1 MLPRRRSTTVTPSH
15 VSPQLTGGP
24 ANDRRQSSTVTNR
37 EPFRAVTTQTV
48 RTESPVEGTSPQGI
62 PPTLPSNNG
71 PGKKPTRAEEM
82 PPGNN
87 GFGQKPA
94 RRDTPILTRAKETPP
109 VPLGDNRSRPIR
121 RDTYIPAQSP
131 PDIPED
137 PSSPRHEAAAISE
150 GIHAGIWPTYNK
162 VS

>member
-1 MLPRRRSTTVTPSH
+1 
-15 VSPQLTGGP
+15 
-24 ANDRRQSSTVTNR
+24 
-37 EPFRAVTTQTV
+37 
-48 RTESPVEGTSPQGI
+48 
-62 PPTLPSNNG
+62 
-71 PGKKPTRAEEM
+71 M

-94 RRDTPILTRAKETPP
+94 RRDTPILAKAKEIPP

-121 RDTYIPAQSP
+121 RDTYIPAQPP

-137 PSSPRHEAAAISE
+137 PGSPRHEAAAISE

-162 VS
+162 VSQEFDEKRFKRWNEDLDVLLIFVSPVIDPDRADT